1 MNPLKKLASQT
12 AIYGLPTIVGR
23 LLNYFLTPLYTYLYS
38 PSEFGDVTLAY
49 AYVSFLLVFL
59 TYGMETALFSFSQT
73 EPKKESVYPTA
84 LSSIIFTSISFIL
97 LCTIFAVPISG
108 MLKFSGHPEYV
119 TWFAIVLGADAIA
132 AISFAQLRIQEKAK
146 RFAFIRSLNII
157 INIVFNLF
165 FLFFCRSVHASD
177 NSMFKPFVELIYNP
191 EIGIGYI
198 FISNLI
204 ASVATVLLL
213 LPEIISIKWTINIPL
228 FKKMLVYGL
237 PLLIAGLAGM
247 ANETFDR
254 VMIPQLIPGELGKS
268 QNGIYGACYKVA
280 ILMTIFI
287 QAFRFAAEP
296 FFFNHS
302 QEKDSK
308 KNLADVMKYFVIV
321 CSLIFLGTMLN
332 LQWIQYFVGAKFREG
347 LNVVPIL
354 LLANLFLGI
363 FINQSIWYKLSGKT
377 IYGALLTFL
386 GAAITIGLNLW
397 WIPIWGYIGSAWA
410 TLICYASMMVA
421 SYILGNKHYTV
432 NYDLKRIF
440 GYLALSLSL
449 YATCNAI
456 VIESTTIRLIF
467 NNIVLLAFVGLLWKL
482 EFQKLIAQEKKALL

>member
-38 PSEFGDVTLAY
+38 TSEFGDVTLAY
-49 AYVSFLLVFL
+49 AYVSFLLVCL
-59 TYGMETALFSFSQT
+59 TYGFETALFHFSQL
-73 EPKKESVYPTA
+73 EKKKEKVFATA
-84 LSSIIFTSISFIL
+84 LISIVISSTAFVILCSAFSI
-97 LCTIFAVPISG
+97 PISQT
-108 MLKFSGHPEYV
+108 LKFSGHPEYV
-119 TWFAIVLGADAIA
+119 VWFSLILAADAVSSVI
-132 AISFAQLRIQEKAK
+132 FAQLRIQEKAK
-146 RFAFIRSLNII
+146 RFAAIRSLNII
-157 INIVFNLF
+157 INIGFNLF
-165 FLFFCRSVHASD
+165 FIVFCRTVYESD
-177 NSMFKPFVELIYNP
+177 SPLFKPLVEHIYNP
-191 EIGIGYI
+191 AIGIGYI
-198 FISNLI
+198 FIANLI
-204 ASVATVLLL
+204 ASIATVILL
-213 LPEIISIKWTINIPL
+213 LPNVARIKWSFDTDL
-228 FKKMLVYGL
+228 WKKMLKYGI

-254 VMIPQLIPGELGKS
+254 VLIPQLLPGEFGKS

-280 ILMTIFI
+280 IIMTIFI

-302 QEKDSK
+302 KETDAK
-308 KNLADVMKYFVIV
+308 KNLADIMKYFTII

-332 LQWIQYFVGAKFREG
+332 LQWIQYFVGEKFREG

-354 LLANLFLGI
+354 LLANLFLGV

-377 IYGALLTFL
+377 LYGALLTFL
-386 GAAITIGLNLW
+386 GAIITIGLNLW
-397 WIPIWGYIGSAWA
+397 WIPIWGYTGSAWA
-410 TLICYASMMVA
+410 TLICYAAMMVA
-421 SYILGNKHYTV
+421 SYILGNKHYPV

-456 VIESTTIRLIF
+456 VIESTTLRLIF
-467 NNIVLLAFVGLLWKL
+467 NNIVLLGFITLLWKQ
-482 EFQKLIAQEKKALL
+482 EFKQLIAQENKN